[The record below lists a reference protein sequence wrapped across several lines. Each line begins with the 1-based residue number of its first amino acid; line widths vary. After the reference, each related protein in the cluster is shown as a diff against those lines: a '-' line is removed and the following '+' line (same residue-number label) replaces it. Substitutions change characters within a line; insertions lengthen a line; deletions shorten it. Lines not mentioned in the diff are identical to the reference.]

1 MKHQPINL
9 ILSIT
14 LATQAH
20 YVLSSPL
27 LDTSDRRRQVAQ
39 QPTLPSNYWW
49 PYGTSVTATV
59 PATTV
64 MPLIVSPTMV
74 ASVSS
79 STASSDSTT
88 VSSTSTSDISS
99 SSTTS
104 TSSSSSISDPS
115 TTAIDPQPTT
125 HVHASRL
132 SIPIIASIAGAAVGL
147 GVLVL
152 LLCRCCTRRRRE
164 YTTRRTSR
172 RRRDGDAEKGW
183 RLDNWEDKQQQRSWW
198 NTLFSTRGEEVED
211 VVPGPRYVGV
221 DDEVERSILLGRDEV
236 RLESGGSGH
245 RGGQLQD
252 ELLLAEKPR
261 RSTRRPNHLLSSQPL
276 MPSRSVSTTAIAL
289 ADDESDQVGDEYE
302 ESKRQEQVPWESL
315 RHKSIKRA
323 ILAKV
328 DEERKWT
335 DSMRGV
341 RAANAAKGGV
351 GRRQTHVRCDSD
363 FWVSDARDGGFRIVA
378 ESPPQIP
385 TPPSKTWTS
394 LASSF
399 PFFSRT
405 ESSGADEED
414 LEKESGGVDDRYT
427 PAPARMR
434 SNSKSRSRRG
444 SITSP
449 LRAMQRP
456 TNAGAVQVL
465 LRSPPTV
472 MSPEMEN
479 ALCFTPVLSASK
491 SDWRIERSFDYP
503 EYVES
508 DGTRDSAPDMTS
520 QERMQG
526 QRSGAAVVP
535 GTAFTKTYRL
545 RTDRA
550 LKRVE
555 AIVESGWTERGV
567 ATRIG
572 RDGV

>member
-1 MKHQPINL
+1 M
-9 ILSIT
+9 
-14 LATQAH
+14 
-20 YVLSSPL
+20 
-27 LDTSDRRRQVAQ
+27 
-39 QPTLPSNYWW
+39 
-49 PYGTSVTATV
+49 
-59 PATTV
+59 
-64 MPLIVSPTMV
+64 
-74 ASVSS
+74 
-79 STASSDSTT
+79 
-88 VSSTSTSDISS
+88 
-99 SSTTS
+99 
-104 TSSSSSISDPS
+104 
-115 TTAIDPQPTT
+115 
-125 HVHASRL
+125 
-132 SIPIIASIAGAAVGL
+132 
-147 GVLVL
+147 
-152 LLCRCCTRRRRE
+152 
-164 YTTRRTSR
+164 
-172 RRRDGDAEKGW
+172 
-183 RLDNWEDKQQQRSWW
+183 
-198 NTLFSTRGEEVED
+198 FSTRGEEVEE

-221 DDEVERSILLGRDEV
+221 DDEVERSILLGRDEA
-236 RLESGGSGH
+236 RLESGGTGN

-252 ELLLAEKPR
+252 ELLVAEKPR
-261 RSTRRPNHLLSSQPL
+261 RSTRRPNHSQPL
-276 MPSRSVSTTAIAL
+276 MPSRSVSTIVL
-289 ADDESDQVGDEYE
+289 ADDESDQVDDDYE
-302 ESKRQEQVPWESL
+302 ESKRHYDKEQVPWESL

-363 FWVSDARDGGFRIVA
+363 FWVSSSDAREGFRIVA

-405 ESSGADEED
+405 ESSDADEED
-414 LEKESGGVDDRYT
+414 LEKESGRVDDRYT

-472 MSPEMEN
+472 MSPEMES

-491 SDWRIERSFDYP
+491 SDWRIGRSFDYS
-503 EYVES
+503 EYVENAGS
-508 DGTRDSAPDMTS
+508 NDIGGTRDSAPGMISLRAD
-520 QERMQG
+520 QERVQG
-526 QRSGAAVVP
+526 QRSGDTSVAP

-572 RDGV
+572 RDV